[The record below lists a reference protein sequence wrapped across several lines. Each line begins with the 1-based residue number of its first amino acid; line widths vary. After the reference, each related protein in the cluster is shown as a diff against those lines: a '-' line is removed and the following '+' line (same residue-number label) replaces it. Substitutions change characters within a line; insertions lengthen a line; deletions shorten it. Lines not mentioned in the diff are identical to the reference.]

1 MLGKIPD
8 PIRVAAAQLLEPYG
22 VALDELMLLSG
33 TERKAGAKFMNL
45 EDVKK
50 TYGLGRW
57 LVSRLIKRGKIAA
70 AKMSP
75 ARAGKVLVDTES
87 LERFLA
93 DSKINNNGGTNE
105 R

>member
-1 MLGKIPD
+1 MKENVPG
-8 PIRVAAAQLLEPYG
+8 PIWSAAAAMLAPYG
-22 VALDELMLLSG
+22 VDLNRLQLVAADNV
-33 TERKAGAKFMNL
+33 GAKFMS
-45 EDVKK
+45 VKEVEYA
-50 TYGLGRW
+50 YGIGRW
-57 LVSRLIKRGKIAA
+57 SIGRLIKRGKIAA

-93 DSKINNNGGTNE
+93 DSKINNNGGPND

>member
-50 TYGLGRW
+50 TY
-57 LVSRLIKRGKIAA
+57 
-70 AKMSP
+70 
-75 ARAGKVLVDTES
+75 
-87 LERFLA
+87 
-93 DSKINNNGGTNE
+93 
-105 R
+105 